1 MKTKNYEM
9 DMTSGSLVK
18 KVIVFAIP
26 LALSSIL
33 QLLFNAADVIVVGR
47 FAGSEALAAVGSTG
61 SLINLLTN
69 LFIGLSIGASVLV
82 SKYYAARNQ
91 KSLQESVHTAI
102 LVALY
107 GGLLLAVVG
116 NILARLMLEWM
127 GTPDDVIDLA
137 TLYLRIY
144 FAGMPATML
153 YNYGSAILRAV
164 GDTKRPLYYLMIA
177 GALNVVLNLFFVIVC
192 NMSVAGVALATVLSQ
207 CVSAA
212 LIILC
217 LIRSQGAVR
226 LERRYLKIHG
236 LRMKVILQTGLPAGI
251 QGSVFSISNVLIQSS
266 INSFGSV
273 AMAGSAAAANIEG
286 FVYVAMNAFYQ
297 AAISF
302 TGQNVGGQRYE
313 RIGKTLLVCEGYVIG
328 VGILLSTIALTL
340 ATPLLSIY
348 TDDPTVVQYGITRM
362 HYICATYFSCGMMDT
377 VVGSLR
383 GMGSS
388 FVPMIT
394 SLLGACAFRVIWIF
408 TVFAANRSLETLYVS
423 YPISW
428 VLTLTAHLI
437 CYHFIRKKYPKRG
450 PELTA

>member
-82 SKYYAARNQ
+82 SKYYAARDQ

-127 GTPDDVIDLA
+127 GTPEDVIDLA

-144 FAGMPATML
+144 FVGMPATML

-192 NMSVAGVALATVLSQ
+192 DMSVAGVALATVLSQ

-236 LRMKVILQTGLPAGI
+236 DRMKEILQTGLPAGI

-273 AMAGSAAAANIEG
+273 VMAGSAAAANIEG

-328 VGILLSTIALTL
+328 VGILLSTIALTF

-362 HYICATYFSCGMMDT
+362 HYICATYFICGMMDT

-408 TVFAANRSLETLYVS
+408 TVFAANRSLETLYIS